1 MQKIVGLTFLF
12 SWITA
17 GGSIVTIFDGGLPVF
32 LISMAVLVV
41 TAIILTRNDEK

>member
-1 MQKIVGLTFLF
+1 MRIAEILFLL

-17 GGSIVTIFDGGLPVF
+17 GGSIETMFDGGLPAF
-32 LISMAVLVV
+32 LVSMAVLVV

>member
-1 MQKIVGLTFLF
+1 MQKIAGITFLV

-17 GGSIVTIFDGGLPVF
+17 GGSIETVFDGGLPVF
-32 LISMAVLVV
+32 LVSMAVLVV